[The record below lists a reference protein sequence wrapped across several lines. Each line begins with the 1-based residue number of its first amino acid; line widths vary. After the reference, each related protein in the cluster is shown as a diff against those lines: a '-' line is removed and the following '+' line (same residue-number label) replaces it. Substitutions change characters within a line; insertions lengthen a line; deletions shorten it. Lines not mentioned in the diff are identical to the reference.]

1 MVPEEVLR
9 NFAFKSSLGRRL
21 MLAVLVIAGFPAA
34 TGLLGWIKLREVAR
48 NQSQVV
54 TEAIPAISEVR
65 GVTEETSRVVAGA
78 PGLAAVTDESQ
89 RAELAAMLLAQTD
102 VLRARLARQADTGTE
117 PATLYK
123 ALSSE
128 AELRQAILALDRLVR
143 QRISL
148 ISRRDAQLQTALEAA
163 IELTQIADTLVANAE
178 MGASAVISSLYDME
192 SAEMTD
198 PQQRLETLDKLI
210 EVDLFR
216 MGLMF
221 QLRGHASEIGLLLNR
236 VTGVQTQ
243 DELAALNVQ
252 LDDRIKVAGRRL
264 LAVPDPR
271 RADQALVL
279 LRVIG
284 TGPSMPPETATLF
297 ETARL
302 VLLVTEQIGRAEA
315 DLRTAAEALENAAA
329 ALADEIESGAVR
341 AGQSA
346 EQAIAATQ
354 RLYVFS
360 ALLAL
365 VVSFAVLWFYV
376 RGNLIRRLDALSL
389 RMTGLAEGDPGP
401 EIHPTGRDEI
411 ARMESAVEVFRGQ
424 AIANRAF
431 TAERERHL
439 EELHRHRNALQELV
453 DEQTEKLRGEVAA
466 HGAARD
472 RAEAA
477 DRAKSEFLA
486 MMSHEIRTPMNGVLG
501 MLRNL
506 PREGLSEAQ
515 IKRLNAALVSGKGL
529 MGLLNSI
536 LDYSKLE
543 QGLAAAEAVDFDLAA
558 AVSDIAALM
567 APMAEEKGLRLVT
580 ALPRTAVPSLHG
592 DIGKLRQILFNLVA
606 NAVRFTERGEVRIAV
621 QDLTERSGPDL
632 WLRFTVSDTG
642 KGIAQ
647 EALERI
653 FLAFQQED
661 SHTARTYGGT
671 GLGLTISRR
680 LAELMGGTLT
690 AASEAGRGTTFTLD
704 LPFGQAVA
712 DAFAAPMGR
721 PEAAARPLHVLV
733 VEDHPVNQQV
743 ARDYLEALGHRVTV
757 AESGE
762 DALMLARATRFD
774 AILMDVNLPGIS
786 GIEATRRL
794 RDEGAAGVP
803 IIGVSAHVQPAD
815 IAACH
820 AAGMH
825 EVVAKPIDP
834 YALARALS
842 PLSPHSGIAPSVR
855 ETLADLGRDQTCA
868 ILRLMLDRLRP
879 DAEAIAAALRR
890 GDQAEV
896 EGRAHRLKGAAGNFH
911 LPDLVE
917 VLARLSRPGA
927 TICGEDAPTLLAATE
942 AAERELTQSLAALE
956 GAAEVRTAAQ

>member
-1 MVPEEVLR
+1 
-9 NFAFKSSLGRRL
+9 

-34 TGLLGWIKLREVAR
+34 TGLLGWIELRDVAR
-48 NQSQVV
+48 NQTQVV

-65 GVTEETSRVVAGA
+65 GVAEETSRVVAGA
-78 PGLAAVTDESQ
+78 PGLAAVTDEAQ
-89 RAELAAMLLAQTD
+89 RAELAAVLLAQAD
-102 VLRARLARQADTGTE
+102 VLRARLTRQAGTGTE
-117 PATLYK
+117 PAALYK
-123 ALSSE
+123 ALSAE
-128 AELRQAILALDRLVR
+128 ATLRQAILALDRLVR

-192 SAEMTD
+192 SAEMTE

-236 VTGVQTQ
+236 ATGVRTPA
-243 DELAALNVQ
+243 ELASLRAE
-252 LDDRIKVAGRRL
+252 LDARMKVTARRL
-264 LAVPDPR
+264 LAVQDPR
-271 RADQALVL
+271 RADRALVL
-279 LRVIG
+279 LRIIG
-284 TGPSMPPETATLF
+284 TGPSQPPETSTLF
-297 ETARL
+297 ETAGQ
-302 VLLVTEQIGRAEA
+302 VLMVTEAIARAEA
-315 DLRTAAEALENAAA
+315 DLHAAAEALEDAAA
-329 ALADEIESGAVR
+329 ALADGIESGAVL

-354 RLYVFS
+354 RLYAVS

-365 VVSFAVLWFYV
+365 VVSLAVLWFYV
-376 RGNLIRRLDALSL
+376 RGNLIRRLDALSS
-389 RMTGLAEGDPGP
+389 RMTGLAEGDLGP
-401 EIHPTGRDEI
+401 EIRPTGRDEI
-411 ARMESAVEVFRGQ
+411 ARMEGAVEVFRRQ
-424 AIANRAF
+424 AIANLAF
-431 TAERERHL
+431 ASERERHL
-439 EELHRHRNALQELV
+439 LELHRHRNALQELV

-466 HGAARD
+466 HDAARD

-515 IKRLNAALVSGKGL
+515 LKRLDAALVSGKGL

-543 QGLAAAEAVDFDLAA
+543 QGLAAPETMDFDLGTAL
-558 AVSDIAALM
+558 SDIPALM
-567 APMAEEKGLRLVT
+567 APMAEEKGLRLT
-580 ALPRTAVPSLHG
+580 TTLLPNPVPALHG

-606 NAVRFTERGEVRIAV
+606 NAVRFTDHGEVRVDV
-621 QDLTERSGPDL
+621 QDLPGAEGPGL
-632 WLRFTVSDTG
+632 WLRFLVSDTG
-642 KGIAQ
+642 KGIAP

-661 SHTARTYGGT
+661 TQTARTYGGT

-680 LAELMGGTLT
+680 LAELMGGTLSVSST
-690 AASEAGRGTTFTLD
+690 PGRGTTFTLD
-704 LPFGQAVA
+704 LPFGLAAAGAPAV
-712 DAFAAPMGR
+712 PLGR
-721 PEAAARPLHVLV
+721 PAPATRPLAVLV

-743 ARDYLEALGHRVTV
+743 ARDFMDALGHRVTV
-757 AESGE
+757 AETGE
-762 DALMLARATRFD
+762 EALTLARAARFD

-786 GIEATRRL
+786 GIEATRQL
-794 RDEGAAGVP
+794 REDGAEGVP
-803 IIGVSAHVQPAD
+803 IIGVSAHVQPSD
-815 IAACH
+815 IAACR
-820 AAGMH
+820 AAGMD
-825 EVVAKPIDP
+825 EVIAKPIDP
-834 YALARALS
+834 EALALALARLCLQAE
-842 PLSPHSGIAPSVR
+842 IAPSVR

-879 DAEAIAAALRR
+879 EAEAIAAALSQ
-890 GDQAEV
+890 GDRAEV
-896 EGRAHRLKGAAGNFH
+896 ERRAHRLKGAAGNFH
-911 LPDLVE
+911 LPELVGL
-917 VLARLSRPGA
+917 LARLSRPGA
-927 TICGEDAPTLLAATE
+927 TVDSTDAAPLLAAAE
-942 AAERELTQSLAALE
+942 AAERDLAQSLAMLE
-956 GAAEVRTAAQ
+956 EDAGVRTAAQ